1 MTLENFKTASNNSDE
16 LQRQQ
21 SKHPASIDDIAKGQT
36 SVEGRAR
43 SARHDDSSPERNEP
57 SPTTPSHMAPH
68 SERTQALANAK
79 SPAFP
84 ATVTKPIINVAVTP
98 NRTRRTKRTQHS
110 FTLAPQPPPSK
121 RTQAS
126 RESVTR
132 PSARSAVTNFI
143 PQRHKHVADPL

>member
-43 SARHDDSSPERNEP
+43 SARHDDSAPERNEP
-57 SPTTPSHMAPH
+57 SPTTPSHMAPP
-68 SERTQALANAK
+68 SERTQALANTK

-84 ATVTKPIINVAVTP
+84 ATVNKPIINVAVRP
-98 NRTRRTKRTQHS
+98 NRTRRTKRTHQSLHS
-110 FTLAPQPPPSK
+110 RPAAPLPNEPRPAANHSLA
-121 RTQAS
+121 QA
-126 RESVTR
+126 
-132 PSARSAVTNFI
+132 PA
-143 PQRHKHVADPL
+143 PL